1 MPAKAA
7 VKKKTKT
14 AQMSTGRSQAASK
27 GRRRAASTSSADLK
41 KFREILLAEQERL
54 ELDLQEIESR
64 TARAGESER
73 SNEVSSYDDLPAD
86 LASVTFEREKDLAI
100 GESVEGLLN
109 QVRTALEKIERRTYG
124 ICDACSR
131 PIKKARLKALPFA
144 TLCLDC
150 QGRLER

>member
-7 VKKKTKT
+7 VKKKPKATRR
-14 AQMSTGRSQAASK
+14 STGRSQVVSK
-27 GRRRAASTSSADLK
+27 GRRRAAGTSSADLK
-41 KFREILLAEQERL
+41 KFRDILLAEEERL
-54 ELDLQEIESR
+54 ELELQEIESR
-64 TARAGESER
+64 AARAGESER
-73 SNEVSSYDDLPAD
+73 PNEISSYDDLPAD

-109 QVRTALEKIERRTYG
+109 QVRTALEKIESRTYG
-124 ICDACSR
+124 TCDACNR

>member
-7 VKKKTKT
+7 VKKTTKAT
-14 AQMSTGRSQAASK
+14 RRSKGGSQAAAK
-27 GRRRAASTSSADLK
+27 GRRRVTGTSSADLK
-41 KFREILLAEQERL
+41 KFRDILLAEQKRL
-54 ELDLQEIESR
+54 EWELQEIESR

-73 SNEVSSYDDLPAD
+73 ANEVSSYDDLPAD

-109 QVRTALEKIERRTYG
+109 QVRTALEKIESRTYG
-124 ICDACSR
+124 TCDACSR